1 MSAYDEILSSSNIVN
16 ILEYY
21 GLKVNRNKCTCPF
34 HNDTHPS
41 MMVNTSKGIA
51 KCFAC
56 GSGGNVVS
64 FIQKYETEINHNAI
78 STVEAMQKAID
89 IQHLNIVL
97 SQNNNIPLTEEQKKQ
112 KTLSNILKDAIIIC
126 ENNLKTQNIDGE
138 KILDYLKSRNLS
150 EQIINNF
157 HIGFNPTYNNI
168 TNNLLSKYNMKD
180 LIEVGITKES
190 KNDYIDI
197 FSHRIMIP
205 IFDQYGN
212 PVGFGARVLGDAKP
226 KYINT
231 MATPLFNKSELLF
244 NYHKAKSFAR
254 DYEMIVVEGYM
265 DVISSNAMGFA
276 NTVGIMGTALTK
288 EQIELLKKLKCEIT
302 LSLDNDDA
310 GKNAMI
316 RVIPE
321 LLNEGLEVN
330 VLDISKLEGK
340 YKDFG
345 DLQVANI
352 KKEDV
357 YKTKI
362 SAFIFLLENQ
372 YLQNK
377 ELNVDNIYTIY
388 KKMQR
393 DGLIKNTKDILRFK
407 EYVTNKTNFKLKEVE
422 DIIMPKEVKQESRVE
437 RYKGLF
443 FYYYIMDHL
452 KKYAINH
459 QDRILQKYLEANSIS
474 QEVIEETLNNENYLT
489 HPLAS
494 ISKSKIHSKIL
505 IIIGNNTITNM
516 IIICILFLNLS
527 FKNDK
532 IFILENLL
540 NNVKSFDQEG
550 KVVNIKLSVEQK
562 DIVLK
567 QYAESFE
574 TSIKEY
580 IENNPDEFEDLF
592 IANNT
597 SQFEKLFP
605 KTYVETLKEQAV
617 SRFKNE
623 NVMEAVRYG
632 LAYPDNMKS
641 AMTRQFVNNDKY
653 KTLLVFNNNKNIL
666 GLTPENI
673 IKETKEEL
681 ERKPEKV
688 QDDIQKT
695 EVETAKNN
703 KDMSIFIKL
712 SGKEKESYKGIYLPI
727 DSGTQ
732 VFIPKQLYRIDD
744 GRLQILNSQSKSAN
758 MSEYAVDENTRTKKF
773 MNRLTL
779 DNFYHKYFNL
789 YEISMEKEVIP
800 SASY

>member
-1 MSAYDEILSSSNIVN
+1 MSAYDEILSSSNIIN

-21 GLKVNRNKCTCPF
+21 GLKVAKNKCICPF
-34 HNDTHPS
+34 HSDTHPS

-78 STVEAMQKAID
+78 STVEAMQKAKD

-97 SQNNNIPLTEEQKKQ
+97 SQNNKMPLTEEQKKQ
-112 KTLSNILKDAIIIC
+112 KTLSNILKDAITIC
-126 ENNLKTQNIDGE
+126 ENNLKTKNIDGE
-138 KILDYLKSRNLS
+138 RTLDYLKSRNLS

-157 HIGFNPTYNNI
+157 HIGFNPTYDNI

-254 DYEMIVVEGYM
+254 NYEMIVVEGYM
-265 DVISSNAMGFA
+265 DVISANAMGFA

-345 DLQVANI
+345 DLQIANV

-377 ELNVDNIYTIY
+377 ELNVDNIYNTY

-393 DGLIKNTKDILRFK
+393 DGLIKDTKDILRFK
-407 EYVTNKTNFKLKEVE
+407 EYVTNKTNFRVEEVE

-452 KKYAINH
+452 KKYATNH
-459 QDRILQKYLEANSIS
+459 QDRILQKYLETNAIT
-474 QEVIEETLNNENYLT
+474 QELIEETLNNENYL
-489 HPLAS
+489 
-494 ISKSKIHSKIL
+494 KD
-505 IIIGNNTITNM
+505 GENTIDISRYVNEYIYTSDDY
-516 IIICILFLNLS
+516 IK

-550 KVVNIKLSVEQK
+550 NVVNIKLSVEQK

-574 TSIKEY
+574 TNIKDY

-605 KTYVETLKEQAV
+605 KTYVESLKEQAV

-673 IKETKEEL
+673 MKETKEEL
-681 ERKPEKV
+681 EKKPEKTKQKE

-695 EVETAKNN
+695 EVETVKNN
-703 KDMSIFIKL
+703 NDMSVFIKL
-712 SGKEKESYKGIYLPI
+712 SGKEKESFKGIYLPI

-744 GRLQILNSQSKSAN
+744 GKLQILNSQSK
-758 MSEYAVDENTRTKKF
+758 
-773 MNRLTL
+773 
-779 DNFYHKYFNL
+779 
-789 YEISMEKEVIP
+789 
-800 SASY
+800 

>member
-1 MSAYDEILSSSNIVN
+1 MSAYDEILSSSNIIN

-21 GLKVNRNKCTCPF
+21 GLKVVKNKCICPF
-34 HNDTHPS
+34 HSDTHPS

-97 SQNNNIPLTEEQKKQ
+97 SQNNKMPLTEEQKKQ
-112 KTLSNILKDAIIIC
+112 KTLSNILKDAITIC
-126 ENNLKTQNIDGE
+126 ENNLKTKNIDGE
-138 KILDYLKSRNLS
+138 RTLDYLKSRNLS

-157 HIGFNPTYNNI
+157 HIGFNPTYDNI

-254 DYEMIVVEGYM
+254 NYEMIVVEGYM
-265 DVISSNAMGFA
+265 DVISANAMGFA

-345 DLQVANI
+345 DLQIANV

-377 ELNVDNIYTIY
+377 ELNVDNIYNTY

-393 DGLIKNTKDILRFK
+393 DGLIKDTKDILRFK
-407 EYVTNKTNFKLKEVE
+407 EYVTNKTNFRVEEVE

-452 KKYAINH
+452 KKYATNH
-459 QDRILQKYLEANSIS
+459 QDRILQKYLETNAIT
-474 QEVIEETLNNENYLT
+474 QELIEETLNNENYL
-489 HPLAS
+489 
-494 ISKSKIHSKIL
+494 KD
-505 IIIGNNTITNM
+505 GENTIDISRYVNEYIYTSDDY
-516 IIICILFLNLS
+516 IK

-550 KVVNIKLSVEQK
+550 NVVNIKLSVEQK

-574 TSIKEY
+574 TNIKDY

-605 KTYVETLKEQAV
+605 KTYVESLKEQAV

-673 IKETKEEL
+673 MKETKEEL
-681 ERKPEKV
+681 EKKPEKTKQKE

-695 EVETAKNN
+695 EVETVKNN
-703 KDMSIFIKL
+703 NDMSVFIKL
-712 SGKEKESYKGIYLPI
+712 SGKEKESFKGIYLPI

-744 GRLQILNSQSKSAN
+744 GKLQILNSQSKSAN
-758 MSEYAVDENTRTKKF
+758 MSEYAVDENTKTKKF

>member
-1 MSAYDEILSSSNIVN
+1 MSAYDEILSSSNIIN

-21 GLKVNRNKCTCPF
+21 GLKVAKNKCICPF
-34 HNDTHPS
+34 HSDTHPS

-97 SQNNNIPLTEEQKKQ
+97 SQNNKMPLTEEQKKQ
-112 KTLSNILKDAIIIC
+112 KTLSNILKDAITIC
-126 ENNLKTQNIDGE
+126 ENNLKTKNIDGE
-138 KILDYLKSRNLS
+138 RTLDYLKSRNLS

-157 HIGFNPTYNNI
+157 HIGFNPTYDNI

-254 DYEMIVVEGYM
+254 NYEMIVVEGYM
-265 DVISSNAMGFA
+265 DVISANAMGFA

-345 DLQVANI
+345 DLQIANV

-377 ELNVDNIYTIY
+377 ELNVDNIYNTY

-393 DGLIKNTKDILRFK
+393 DGLIKDTKDILRFK
-407 EYVTNKTNFKLKEVE
+407 EYVTNKTNFRVEEVE

-452 KKYAINH
+452 KKYATNH
-459 QDRILQKYLEANSIS
+459 QDRILQKYLETNAIT
-474 QEVIEETLNNENYLT
+474 QELIEETLNNENYL
-489 HPLAS
+489 
-494 ISKSKIHSKIL
+494 KD
-505 IIIGNNTITNM
+505 GENTIDISRYINEYIYTSDDY
-516 IIICILFLNLS
+516 IK

-550 KVVNIKLSVEQK
+550 NVVNIKLSVEQK

-574 TSIKEY
+574 TNIKDY

-605 KTYVETLKEQAV
+605 KTYVESLKEQAV

-673 IKETKEEL
+673 MKETKEEL
-681 ERKPEKV
+681 EKKPEKTKQKE

-695 EVETAKNN
+695 EVETVKNN
-703 KDMSIFIKL
+703 NDMSVFIKL
-712 SGKEKESYKGIYLPI
+712 SGKEKESFKGIYLPI

-744 GRLQILNSQSKSAN
+744 GKLQILNSQSKSAN

>member
-1 MSAYDEILSSSNIVN
+1 MSAYDEVLSSSNIIN

-21 GLKVNRNKCTCPF
+21 GLKVAKNKCICPF
-34 HNDTHPS
+34 HSDTHPS

-97 SQNNNIPLTEEQKKQ
+97 SQNNKMPLTEEQKKQ
-112 KTLSNILKDAIIIC
+112 KTLSNILKDAITIC
-126 ENNLKTQNIDGE
+126 ENNLKTKNIDGE
-138 KILDYLKSRNLS
+138 RTLDYLKSRNLS

-157 HIGFNPTYNNI
+157 HIGFNPTYDNI

-254 DYEMIVVEGYM
+254 NYEMIVVEGYM
-265 DVISSNAMGFA
+265 DVISANAMGFA

-345 DLQVANI
+345 DLQIANV

-377 ELNVDNIYTIY
+377 ELNVDNIYNTY

-393 DGLIKNTKDILRFK
+393 DGLIKDTKDILRFK
-407 EYVTNKTNFKLKEVE
+407 EYVTNKTNFRVEEVE

-452 KKYAINH
+452 KKYATNH
-459 QDRILQKYLEANSIS
+459 QDRILQKYLETNAIT
-474 QEVIEETLNNENYLT
+474 QELIEETLNNENYL
-489 HPLAS
+489 
-494 ISKSKIHSKIL
+494 KD
-505 IIIGNNTITNM
+505 GENTIDISRYVNEYIYTSDDY
-516 IIICILFLNLS
+516 IK

-550 KVVNIKLSVEQK
+550 NVVNIKLSVEQK

-574 TSIKEY
+574 TNIKDY

-605 KTYVETLKEQAV
+605 KTYVESLKEQAV

-673 IKETKEEL
+673 MKETKEEL
-681 ERKPEKV
+681 EKKPEKTKQKE

-695 EVETAKNN
+695 EVETVKNN
-703 KDMSIFIKL
+703 NDMSVFIKL
-712 SGKEKESYKGIYLPI
+712 SGKEKESFKGIYLPI

-744 GRLQILNSQSKSAN
+744 GKLQILNSQSKSAN

>member
-1 MSAYDEILSSSNIVN
+1 MSAYDEILSSSNIIN

-21 GLKVNRNKCTCPF
+21 GLKVAKNKCICPF
-34 HNDTHPS
+34 HSDTHPS

-97 SQNNNIPLTEEQKKQ
+97 SQNNKMPLTEEQKKQ
-112 KTLSNILKDAIIIC
+112 KTLSNILKDAITIC
-126 ENNLKTQNIDGE
+126 ENNLKTKNIDGE
-138 KILDYLKSRNLS
+138 RTLDYLKSRNLS

-157 HIGFNPTYNNI
+157 HIGFNPTYDNI

-254 DYEMIVVEGYM
+254 NYEMIVVEGYM
-265 DVISSNAMGFA
+265 DVISANAMGFA

-345 DLQVANI
+345 DLQIANV

-377 ELNVDNIYTIY
+377 ELNVDNIYNTY

-393 DGLIKNTKDILRFK
+393 NGLIKDTKDILRFK
-407 EYVTNKTNFKLKEVE
+407 EYVTNKTNFRVEEVE

-452 KKYAINH
+452 KKYATNH
-459 QDRILQKYLEANSIS
+459 QDRILQKYLETNAIT
-474 QEVIEETLNNENYLT
+474 QELIEETLNNENYL
-489 HPLAS
+489 
-494 ISKSKIHSKIL
+494 KD
-505 IIIGNNTITNM
+505 GENTIDISRYVNEYIYTSDDY
-516 IIICILFLNLS
+516 IK

-550 KVVNIKLSVEQK
+550 NVVNIKLSVEQK

-574 TSIKEY
+574 TNIKDY

-605 KTYVETLKEQAV
+605 KTYVESLKEQAV

-673 IKETKEEL
+673 MKETKEEL
-681 ERKPEKV
+681 EKKPEKTKQKE

-695 EVETAKNN
+695 EVETVKNN
-703 KDMSIFIKL
+703 NDMSVFIKL
-712 SGKEKESYKGIYLPI
+712 SGKEKESFKGIYLPI

-744 GRLQILNSQSKSAN
+744 GKLQILNSQSKSAN

>member
-1 MSAYDEILSSSNIVN
+1 MSAYDEILSSSNIIN

-21 GLKVNRNKCTCPF
+21 GLKVAKNKCICPF
-34 HNDTHPS
+34 HSDTHPS

-78 STVEAMQKAID
+78 STVETMQKAID

-97 SQNNNIPLTEEQKKQ
+97 SQNNKMPLTEEQKKQ
-112 KTLSNILKDAIIIC
+112 KTLSNILKDAITIC
-126 ENNLKTQNIDGE
+126 ENNLKTKNIDGE
-138 KILDYLKSRNLS
+138 RTLDYLKSRNLS

-157 HIGFNPTYNNI
+157 HIGFNPTYDNI

-254 DYEMIVVEGYM
+254 NYEMIVVEGYM
-265 DVISSNAMGFA
+265 DVISANAMGFA

-345 DLQVANI
+345 DLQIANV

-377 ELNVDNIYTIY
+377 ELNVDNIYNTY

-393 DGLIKNTKDILRFK
+393 DGLIKDTKDILRFK
-407 EYVTNKTNFKLKEVE
+407 EYVTNKTNFRVEEVE

-452 KKYAINH
+452 KKYATNH
-459 QDRILQKYLEANSIS
+459 QDRILQKYLETNAIT
-474 QEVIEETLNNENYLT
+474 QELIEETLNNENYL
-489 HPLAS
+489 
-494 ISKSKIHSKIL
+494 KD
-505 IIIGNNTITNM
+505 GENTIDISRYVNEYIYTSDDY
-516 IIICILFLNLS
+516 IK

-550 KVVNIKLSVEQK
+550 NVVNIKLSVEQK

-574 TSIKEY
+574 TNIKDY

-605 KTYVETLKEQAV
+605 KTYVESLKEQAV

-673 IKETKEEL
+673 MKETKEEL
-681 ERKPEKV
+681 EKKPEKTKQKE

-695 EVETAKNN
+695 EVETVKNN
-703 KDMSIFIKL
+703 NDMSVFIKL
-712 SGKEKESYKGIYLPI
+712 SGKEKESFKGIYLPI

-744 GRLQILNSQSKSAN
+744 GKLQILNSQSKSAN

>member
-1 MSAYDEILSSSNIVN
+1 MSAYDEILSSSNIIN

-21 GLKVNRNKCTCPF
+21 GLKVVKNKCICPF
-34 HNDTHPS
+34 HSDTHPS

-97 SQNNNIPLTEEQKKQ
+97 SQNNKMPLTEEQKKQ
-112 KTLSNILKDAIIIC
+112 KTLSNILKDAITIC
-126 ENNLKTQNIDGE
+126 ENNLKTKNIDGE
-138 KILDYLKSRNLS
+138 RTLDYLKSRNLS

-157 HIGFNPTYNNI
+157 HIGFNPTYDNI

-254 DYEMIVVEGYM
+254 NYEMIVVEGYM
-265 DVISSNAMGFA
+265 DVISANAMGFA

-345 DLQVANI
+345 DLQIANV

-377 ELNVDNIYTIY
+377 ELNVDNIYNTY

-393 DGLIKNTKDILRFK
+393 DGLIKDTKDILRFK
-407 EYVTNKTNFKLKEVE
+407 EYVTNKTNFRVEEVE

-459 QDRILQKYLEANSIS
+459 QDRILQKYLETNAIT
-474 QEVIEETLNNENYLT
+474 QELIEETLNNENYL
-489 HPLAS
+489 
-494 ISKSKIHSKIL
+494 KD
-505 IIIGNNTITNM
+505 GENTIDISRYVNEYIYTSDDY
-516 IIICILFLNLS
+516 IK

-550 KVVNIKLSVEQK
+550 NVVNIKLSVEQK

-574 TSIKEY
+574 TNIKDY

-605 KTYVETLKEQAV
+605 KTYVESLKEQAV

-673 IKETKEEL
+673 MKETKEEL
-681 ERKPEKV
+681 EKKPEKTKQKE

-695 EVETAKNN
+695 EVETVKNN
-703 KDMSIFIKL
+703 NDMSVFIKL
-712 SGKEKESYKGIYLPI
+712 SGKEKKSFKGIYLPI

-744 GRLQILNSQSKSAN
+744 GKLQILNSQSKSAN

>member
-1 MSAYDEILSSSNIVN
+1 MSAYDEILSSSNIIN

-21 GLKVNRNKCTCPF
+21 GLKVVKNKCICPF
-34 HNDTHPS
+34 HSDTHPS

-97 SQNNNIPLTEEQKKQ
+97 SQNNKMPLTEEQKKQ
-112 KTLSNILKDAIIIC
+112 KTLSNILKDAITIC
-126 ENNLKTQNIDGE
+126 ENNLKTKNIDGE
-138 KILDYLKSRNLS
+138 RTLDYLKSRNLS

-157 HIGFNPTYNNI
+157 HIGFNPTYDNI

-254 DYEMIVVEGYM
+254 NYEMIVVEGYM
-265 DVISSNAMGFA
+265 DVISANAMGFA

-345 DLQVANI
+345 DLQIANV

-377 ELNVDNIYTIY
+377 ELNVDNIYNTY

-393 DGLIKNTKDILRFK
+393 DGLIKDTKDILRFK
-407 EYVTNKTNFKLKEVE
+407 EYVTNKTNFRVEEVE

-452 KKYAINH
+452 KKYATNH
-459 QDRILQKYLEANSIS
+459 QDRILQKYLETNAIT
-474 QEVIEETLNNENYLT
+474 QELIEETLNNENYL
-489 HPLAS
+489 
-494 ISKSKIHSKIL
+494 KD
-505 IIIGNNTITNM
+505 GENTIDISRYVNEYIYTSDDY
-516 IIICILFLNLS
+516 IK

-550 KVVNIKLSVEQK
+550 NVVNIKLSVEQK

-574 TSIKEY
+574 TNIKDY

-605 KTYVETLKEQAV
+605 KTYVESLKEQAV

-673 IKETKEEL
+673 MKETKEEL
-681 ERKPEKV
+681 EKKPEKTKQKE

-695 EVETAKNN
+695 EVETVKNN
-703 KDMSIFIKL
+703 NDMSVFIKL
-712 SGKEKESYKGIYLPI
+712 SGKEKESFKGIYLPI

-744 GRLQILNSQSKSAN
+744 GKLQILNSQSKSAN

>member
-1 MSAYDEILSSSNIVN
+1 MSAYDEILSSSNIIN

-21 GLKVNRNKCTCPF
+21 GLKVAKNKCICPF
-34 HNDTHPS
+34 HSDTHPS

-97 SQNNNIPLTEEQKKQ
+97 SQNNKMPLTEEQKKQ
-112 KTLSNILKDAIIIC
+112 KTLSNILKDAITIC
-126 ENNLKTQNIDGE
+126 ENNLKTKNIDGE
-138 KILDYLKSRNLS
+138 RTLDYLKSRNLS

-157 HIGFNPTYNNI
+157 HIGFNPTYDNI

-254 DYEMIVVEGYM
+254 NYEMIVVEGYM
-265 DVISSNAMGFA
+265 DVISANAMGFA

-345 DLQVANI
+345 DLQIANV

-377 ELNVDNIYTIY
+377 ELNVDNIYNTY

-393 DGLIKNTKDILRFK
+393 DGLIKDTKDILRFK
-407 EYVTNKTNFKLKEVE
+407 EYVTNKTNFRVEEVE

-452 KKYAINH
+452 KKYATNH
-459 QDRILQKYLEANSIS
+459 QDRILQKYLETNAIT
-474 QEVIEETLNNENYLT
+474 QELIEETLNNENYL
-489 HPLAS
+489 
-494 ISKSKIHSKIL
+494 KD
-505 IIIGNNTITNM
+505 GENTIDISRYVNEYIYTSDDY
-516 IIICILFLNLS
+516 IK

-550 KVVNIKLSVEQK
+550 NVVNIKLSVEQK

-574 TSIKEY
+574 TNIKDY

-605 KTYVETLKEQAV
+605 KTYVESLKEQAV

-681 ERKPEKV
+681 EKTQEKV
-688 QDDIQKT
+688 QEEIQKT
-695 EVETAKNN
+695 EVESGKNIN
-703 KDMSIFIKL
+703 NMSVFIKL
-712 SGKEKESYKGIYLPI
+712 SGKEKESFKGIYLPI
-727 DSGTQ
+727 NSGIQ
-732 VFIPKQLYRIDD
+732 VFIPKQLYKIDD
-744 GRLQILNSQSKSAN
+744 GKLQILNSQSKSAN

>member
-126 ENNLKTQNIDGE
+126 ENNLKTPNIDGE

-180 LIEVGITKES
+180 LIGVGITKES

-474 QEVIEETLNNENYLT
+474 QEVIEETLNNENYL
-489 HPLAS
+489 
-494 ISKSKIHSKIL
+494 KD
-505 IIIGNNTITNM
+505 GENTIDISRYVNEYIYTSDDY
-516 IIICILFLNLS
+516 IK

-695 EVETAKNN
+695 EVETEKNN

>member
-1 MSAYDEILSSSNIVN
+1 MSIYDEILSSSNITN
-16 ILEYY
+16 ILQYY
-21 GLKVNRNKCTCPF
+21 GLKVTRNKCTCPF

-56 GSGGNVVS
+56 GSGGNAIS
-64 FIQKYETEINHNAI
+64 FIKKYETEINHNAI

-89 IQHLNIVL
+89 IQHLNIVIP
-97 SQNNNIPLTEEQKKQ
+97 QNNSLPLTEEQKKLN
-112 KTLSNILKDAIIIC
+112 TLSNILKDAITVC
-126 ENNLKTQNIDGE
+126 ENNLKTKNIDCE
-138 KILDYLKSRNLS
+138 KIIDYLKGRNLS
-150 EQIINNF
+150 SQIINNF
-157 HIGFNPTYNNI
+157 HIGFNPTYDNI
-168 TNNLLSKYNMKD
+168 TNNLLAKYNLKD

-190 KNDYIDI
+190 NNDYIDI
-197 FSHRIMIP
+197 FSNRIMIP

-231 MATPLFNKSELLF
+231 MATTIFNKSELLF

-254 DYEMIVVEGYM
+254 DHEMIVVEGYM
-265 DVISSNAMGFA
+265 DVISANAMGFA

-302 LSLDNDDA
+302 LSLDNDEA

-330 VLDISKLEGK
+330 VLDISKLNSK

-357 YKTKI
+357 YKTKT

-372 YLQNK
+372 YLQDK
-377 ELNVDNIYTIY
+377 KLNVDNIYNIY

-393 DGLIKNTKDILRFK
+393 DGLIKDTKDILRFK
-407 EYVTNKTNFKLKEVE
+407 EYVLNKTNFKLKEVE
-422 DIIMPKEVKQESRVE
+422 DIIMPKKVEQESRIE

-459 QDRILQKYLEANSIS
+459 QDRILQKYLDTGIIS
-474 QEVIEETLNNENYLT
+474 QELIEDTLNNEKYL
-489 HPLAS
+489 
-494 ISKSKIHSKIL
+494 KD
-505 IIIGNNTITNM
+505 GENTID
-516 IIICILFLNLS
+516 ISRYVRDYIYASDEYIK

-567 QYAESFE
+567 QYADSFE

-605 KTYVETLKEQAV
+605 KTYIESLKEQAV

-681 ERKPEKV
+681 EKTQEKV
-688 QDDIQKT
+688 QEEIQKT
-695 EVETAKNN
+695 EVESEKNIN
-703 KDMSIFIKL
+703 NMSVFIKL
-712 SGKEKESYKGIYLPI
+712 SGKEKESFKGIYLPI
-727 DSGTQ
+727 NSGIQ
-732 VFIPKQLYRIDD
+732 VFIPKQLYKIDD
-744 GRLQILNSQSKSAN
+744 GKLQILNSQSKLAN
-758 MSEYAVDENTRTKKF
+758 MSEYAIDESTMTKKF
-773 MNRLTL
+773 MNKLTL

>member
-21 GLKVNRNKCTCPF
+21 GLKVTRNKCTCPF

-97 SQNNNIPLTEEQKKQ
+97 SQNNKMPLTEEQKKQ
-112 KTLSNILKDAIIIC
+112 KTLSNILKDAITIC
-126 ENNLKTQNIDGE
+126 ENNLKTKNIDGE
-138 KILDYLKSRNLS
+138 RTLDYLKSRNLS

-157 HIGFNPTYNNI
+157 HIGFNPTYDNI

-180 LIEVGITKES
+180 LIEVGITKQS

-254 DYEMIVVEGYM
+254 NYEMIVVEGYM
-265 DVISSNAMGFA
+265 DVISANAMGFA

-330 VLDISKLEGK
+330 VLDISKLEDK

-345 DLQVANI
+345 DLQIANV

-372 YLQNK
+372 YLQDK
-377 ELNVDNIYTIY
+377 ELNVDNIYNTY

-393 DGLIKNTKDILRFK
+393 DGLIKDTKDILRFK
-407 EYVTNKTNFKLKEVE
+407 EYVTNKTNFRVEEVE

-452 KKYAINH
+452 KKYATNH
-459 QDRILQKYLEANSIS
+459 QDRILQKYLETNAIT
-474 QEVIEETLNNENYLT
+474 QELIEETLNNENYL
-489 HPLAS
+489 
-494 ISKSKIHSKIL
+494 KD
-505 IIIGNNTITNM
+505 GENTIDISRYVNEYIYTSDDY
-516 IIICILFLNLS
+516 IK

-605 KTYVETLKEQAV
+605 KTYVESLKEQAV

-673 IKETKEEL
+673 MKETKEEL
-681 ERKPEKV
+681 EKKPEKTKQKE

-695 EVETAKNN
+695 EVETVKNN
-703 KDMSIFIKL
+703 NDMSVFIKL
-712 SGKEKESYKGIYLPI
+712 SGKEKESFKGIYLPI

-744 GRLQILNSQSKSAN
+744 GKLQILNSQSKSAN

>member
-126 ENNLKTQNIDGE
+126 ENNLKNQNIDGE

-474 QEVIEETLNNENYLT
+474 QEVIEETLNNENYL
-489 HPLAS
+489 
-494 ISKSKIHSKIL
+494 KD
-505 IIIGNNTITNM
+505 GENTIDISRYVNEYIYTSDDY
-516 IIICILFLNLS
+516 IK

>member
-1 MSAYDEILSSSNIVN
+1 MSAYDEILSSSNIIN

-21 GLKVNRNKCTCPF
+21 GLKVVKNKCICPF
-34 HNDTHPS
+34 HSDTHPS

-97 SQNNNIPLTEEQKKQ
+97 SQNNKMPLTEEKKKQ
-112 KTLSNILKDAIIIC
+112 KTLSNILKDAITIC
-126 ENNLKTQNIDGE
+126 ENNLKTKNIDGE
-138 KILDYLKSRNLS
+138 RTLDYLKSRNLS

-157 HIGFNPTYNNI
+157 HIGFNPTYDNI

-254 DYEMIVVEGYM
+254 NYEMIVVEGYM
-265 DVISSNAMGFA
+265 DVISANAMGFA

-345 DLQVANI
+345 DLQIANV

-377 ELNVDNIYTIY
+377 ELNVDNIYNTY

-393 DGLIKNTKDILRFK
+393 DGLIKDTKDILRFK
-407 EYVTNKTNFKLKEVE
+407 EYVTNKTNFRVEEVE

-459 QDRILQKYLEANSIS
+459 QDRILQKYLETNAIT
-474 QEVIEETLNNENYLT
+474 QELIEETLNNENYL
-489 HPLAS
+489 
-494 ISKSKIHSKIL
+494 KD
-505 IIIGNNTITNM
+505 GENTIDISRYVNEYIYTSDDY
-516 IIICILFLNLS
+516 IK

-550 KVVNIKLSVEQK
+550 NVVNIKLSVEQK

-574 TSIKEY
+574 TNIKDY

-605 KTYVETLKEQAV
+605 KTYVESLKEQAV

-673 IKETKEEL
+673 MKETKEEL
-681 ERKPEKV
+681 EKKPEKTKQKE

-695 EVETAKNN
+695 EVETVKNN
-703 KDMSIFIKL
+703 NDMSVFIKL
-712 SGKEKESYKGIYLPI
+712 SGKEKESFKGIYLPI

-744 GRLQILNSQSKSAN
+744 GKLQILNSQSKSAN

>member
-21 GLKVNRNKCTCPF
+21 GLKANRNKCTCPF

-64 FIQKYETEINHNAI
+64 FIQKYETEINHNEI

-157 HIGFNPTYNNI
+157 HIGFNPTYNNV

-254 DYEMIVVEGYM
+254 NYEMIVVEGYM
-265 DVISSNAMGFA
+265 DVISANAMGFA

-330 VLDISKLEGK
+330 VLDISKLEDK

-345 DLQVANI
+345 DLQIANV

-372 YLQNK
+372 YLKNK
-377 ELNVDNIYTIY
+377 ELNVDNIYNTY

-393 DGLIKNTKDILRFK
+393 DGLIKDTKDILRFK
-407 EYVTNKTNFKLKEVE
+407 EYVTNKTNFRVEEVE

-452 KKYAINH
+452 KKYATNH
-459 QDRILQKYLEANSIS
+459 QDRILQKYLETNAIT
-474 QEVIEETLNNENYLT
+474 QELIEETLNNENYL
-489 HPLAS
+489 
-494 ISKSKIHSKIL
+494 KD
-505 IIIGNNTITNM
+505 GENTIDISRYVNEYIYTSDDY
-516 IIICILFLNLS
+516 IK

-550 KVVNIKLSVEQK
+550 NVVNIKLSVEQK

-574 TSIKEY
+574 TNIKDY

-605 KTYVETLKEQAV
+605 KTYVESLKEQAV

-673 IKETKEEL
+673 MKETKEKL
-681 ERKPEKV
+681 EKKPEKIQEKA

-695 EVETAKNN
+695 EVETVKNN
-703 KDMSIFIKL
+703 NDMSVFIKL
-712 SGKEKESYKGIYLPI
+712 SGKEKESFKGIYLPI
-727 DSGTQ
+727 DSGIQ

-744 GRLQILNSQSKSAN
+744 GKLQILNSQSKSAN

>member
-21 GLKVNRNKCTCPF
+21 GLKVTRNKCTCPF

-41 MMVNTSKGIA
+41 MMINTSKGIA

-56 GSGGNVVS
+56 GSGGNAVS
-64 FIQKYETEINHNAI
+64 FIQKYETEVNHNAI

-97 SQNNNIPLTEEQKKQ
+97 SQNNNMPLTEEQKKQ
-112 KTLSNILKDAIIIC
+112 KTLSNILKDAITIC
-126 ENNLKTQNIDGE
+126 ENNLKTKNIDGE
-138 KILDYLKSRNLS
+138 RNLDYLKSRNLS

-157 HIGFNPTYNNI
+157 HIGFNPTYDNI

-180 LIEVGITKES
+180 LIEVGITKKS

-231 MATPLFNKSELLF
+231 MATTLFNKSELLF

-345 DLQVANI
+345 DLQIANV

-372 YLQNK
+372 YLQDK
-377 ELNVDNIYTIY
+377 ELNVDNIYNTY

-393 DGLIKNTKDILRFK
+393 DGLIKDTKDILRFK
-407 EYVTNKTNFKLKEVE
+407 EYVTNNTNFKGEEVE

-459 QDRILQKYLEANSIS
+459 QDRILQKYLETNVIS
-474 QEVIEETLNNENYLT
+474 QEVIEETLNSENYL
-489 HPLAS
+489 
-494 ISKSKIHSKIL
+494 KD
-505 IIIGNNTITNM
+505 GENTIDISRYVNEYIYTSDDY
-516 IIICILFLNLS
+516 IK

-605 KTYVETLKEQAV
+605 KTYVESLKEQAV

-673 IKETKEEL
+673 MKETKEEL
-681 ERKPEKV
+681 EKKPEKTKQKE

-695 EVETAKNN
+695 EVETVKNN
-703 KDMSIFIKL
+703 NDMSVFIKL
-712 SGKEKESYKGIYLPI
+712 SGKEKESFKGIYLPI

-744 GRLQILNSQSKSAN
+744 GKLQILNSQSISAN

>member
-1 MSAYDEILSSSNIVN
+1 MSAYDEILSSSNIIN

-21 GLKVNRNKCTCPF
+21 GLKVAKNKCICPF
-34 HNDTHPS
+34 HSDTHPS

-97 SQNNNIPLTEEQKKQ
+97 SQNNKMPLTEEQKKQ
-112 KTLSNILKDAIIIC
+112 KTLSNILKDAITIC
-126 ENNLKTQNIDGE
+126 ENNLKTKNIDGE
-138 KILDYLKSRNLS
+138 RTLDYLKSRNLS

-157 HIGFNPTYNNI
+157 HIGFNPTYDNI

-254 DYEMIVVEGYM
+254 NYEMIVVEGYM
-265 DVISSNAMGFA
+265 DVISANAMGFA

-345 DLQVANI
+345 DLQIANV

-377 ELNVDNIYTIY
+377 ELNVDNIYNTY

-393 DGLIKNTKDILRFK
+393 DGLIKDTKDILRFK
-407 EYVTNKTNFKLKEVE
+407 EYVTNKTNFRVEEVE

-452 KKYAINH
+452 KKYATNH
-459 QDRILQKYLEANSIS
+459 QDRILQKYLETNAIA
-474 QEVIEETLNNENYLT
+474 QELIEETLNNENYL
-489 HPLAS
+489 
-494 ISKSKIHSKIL
+494 KD
-505 IIIGNNTITNM
+505 GENTIDISRYVNEYIYTSDDY
-516 IIICILFLNLS
+516 IK

-550 KVVNIKLSVEQK
+550 NVVNIKLSVEQK

-574 TSIKEY
+574 TNIKDY

-605 KTYVETLKEQAV
+605 KTYVESLKEQAV

-673 IKETKEEL
+673 MKETKEEL
-681 ERKPEKV
+681 EKKPEKTKQKE

-695 EVETAKNN
+695 EVETVKNN
-703 KDMSIFIKL
+703 NDMSVFIKL
-712 SGKEKESYKGIYLPI
+712 SGKEKESFKGIYLPI

-744 GRLQILNSQSKSAN
+744 GKLQILNSQSKSAN

>member
-21 GLKVNRNKCTCPF
+21 GLKVTRNKCTCPF

-64 FIQKYETEINHNAI
+64 LIQKYETEINHNAI

-97 SQNNNIPLTEEQKKQ
+97 SQNNKMPLTEEQKKQ
-112 KTLSNILKDAIIIC
+112 KTLSNILKDAITIC
-126 ENNLKTQNIDGE
+126 ENNLKTKNIDGE
-138 KILDYLKSRNLS
+138 RTLDYLKSRNLS

-157 HIGFNPTYNNI
+157 HIGFNPTYDNI

-254 DYEMIVVEGYM
+254 NYEMIVVEGYM
-265 DVISSNAMGFA
+265 DVISANAMGFA

-345 DLQVANI
+345 DLQIANV

-377 ELNVDNIYTIY
+377 ELNVDNIYNTY

-393 DGLIKNTKDILRFK
+393 DGLIKDTKDILRFK
-407 EYVTNKTNFKLKEVE
+407 EYVTNKTNFRVEEVE

-452 KKYAINH
+452 KKYATNH
-459 QDRILQKYLEANSIS
+459 QDRILQKYLETNAIT
-474 QEVIEETLNNENYLT
+474 QELIEETLNNENYL
-489 HPLAS
+489 
-494 ISKSKIHSKIL
+494 KD
-505 IIIGNNTITNM
+505 GENTIDISRYVNEYIYTSDDY
-516 IIICILFLNLS
+516 IK

-550 KVVNIKLSVEQK
+550 NVVNIKLSVEQK

-574 TSIKEY
+574 TNIKDY

-605 KTYVETLKEQAV
+605 KTYVESLKEQAV

-673 IKETKEEL
+673 MKETKEEL
-681 ERKPEKV
+681 EKKPEKTKQKE

-695 EVETAKNN
+695 EVETVKNN
-703 KDMSIFIKL
+703 NDMSVFIKL
-712 SGKEKESYKGIYLPI
+712 SGKEKESFKGIYLPI

-744 GRLQILNSQSKSAN
+744 GKLQILNSQSKSAN

>member
-1 MSAYDEILSSSNIVN
+1 MSAYDEILSSSNIIN

-21 GLKVNRNKCTCPF
+21 GLKVVKNKCICPF
-34 HNDTHPS
+34 HSDTHPS

-97 SQNNNIPLTEEQKKQ
+97 SQNNKMPLTEEQKKQ
-112 KTLSNILKDAIIIC
+112 KTLSNILKDAITIC
-126 ENNLKTQNIDGE
+126 ENNLKTKNIDGE
-138 KILDYLKSRNLS
+138 RTLDYLKSRNLS

-157 HIGFNPTYNNI
+157 HIGFNPTYDNI

-254 DYEMIVVEGYM
+254 NYEMIVVEGYM
-265 DVISSNAMGFA
+265 DVISANAMGFA

-345 DLQVANI
+345 DLQIANV

-377 ELNVDNIYTIY
+377 ELNVDNIYNTY

-393 DGLIKNTKDILRFK
+393 DGLIKDTKDILRFK
-407 EYVTNKTNFKLKEVE
+407 EYVTNKTNFRVEEVE

-452 KKYAINH
+452 KKYATNH
-459 QDRILQKYLEANSIS
+459 QDRILQKYLETNAIT
-474 QEVIEETLNNENYLT
+474 QELIEETLNNENYL
-489 HPLAS
+489 
-494 ISKSKIHSKIL
+494 KD
-505 IIIGNNTITNM
+505 GENTIDISRYVNEYIYTSDDY
-516 IIICILFLNLS
+516 IK

-550 KVVNIKLSVEQK
+550 NVVNIKLSVEQK

-574 TSIKEY
+574 TNIKDY

-605 KTYVETLKEQAV
+605 KTYVESLKEQAV

-673 IKETKEEL
+673 MKETKEEL
-681 ERKPEKV
+681 EKKPEKTKQKE

-695 EVETAKNN
+695 EVENVKNN
-703 KDMSIFIKL
+703 NDMSVFIKL
-712 SGKEKESYKGIYLPI
+712 SGKEKESFKGIYLPI

-744 GRLQILNSQSKSAN
+744 GKLQILNSQSKSAN

>member
-21 GLKVNRNKCTCPF
+21 GLKVTRNKCTCPF

-41 MMVNTSKGIA
+41 MMINTSKGIA

-56 GSGGNVVS
+56 GSGGNAVS
-64 FIQKYETEINHNAI
+64 FIQKYETEVNHNAI

-112 KTLSNILKDAIIIC
+112 KTLSNILKDAITIC
-126 ENNLKTQNIDGE
+126 ENNLKTKNIDGE
-138 KILDYLKSRNLS
+138 RTLDYLKSRNLS

-157 HIGFNPTYNNI
+157 HIGFNPTYDNI

-254 DYEMIVVEGYM
+254 NYEMIVVEGYM
-265 DVISSNAMGFA
+265 DVISANAMGFA

-330 VLDISKLEGK
+330 VLDISKLEDK

-345 DLQVANI
+345 DLQIANV

-377 ELNVDNIYTIY
+377 ELNVDNIYNTY

-393 DGLIKNTKDILRFK
+393 DGLIKDTKDILRFK
-407 EYVTNKTNFKLKEVE
+407 EYVTNKTNFRVEEVE

-452 KKYAINH
+452 KKYATNH
-459 QDRILQKYLEANSIS
+459 QDRILQKYLETNAIT
-474 QEVIEETLNNENYLT
+474 QELIEETLNNENYL
-489 HPLAS
+489 
-494 ISKSKIHSKIL
+494 KD
-505 IIIGNNTITNM
+505 GENTIDISRYVNEYIYTSDDY
-516 IIICILFLNLS
+516 IK

-550 KVVNIKLSVEQK
+550 NVVNIKLSVEQK

-574 TSIKEY
+574 TNIKDY

-605 KTYVETLKEQAV
+605 KTYVESLKEQAV

-673 IKETKEEL
+673 MKETKEKL
-681 ERKPEKV
+681 EKKPEKIQEKT

-695 EVETAKNN
+695 EVETVKNN
-703 KDMSIFIKL
+703 NDMSVFIKL
-712 SGKEKESYKGIYLPI
+712 SGKEKESFKGIYLPI

-744 GRLQILNSQSKSAN
+744 GKLQILNSQSKSAN

>member
-1 MSAYDEILSSSNIVN
+1 MSAYDEILSSSNIIN

-21 GLKVNRNKCTCPF
+21 GLKVAKNKCICPF
-34 HNDTHPS
+34 HSDTHPS

-97 SQNNNIPLTEEQKKQ
+97 SQNNKMPLTEEQKKQ
-112 KTLSNILKDAIIIC
+112 KTLSNILKDAITIC
-126 ENNLKTQNIDGE
+126 ENNLKTKNIDGE
-138 KILDYLKSRNLS
+138 RTLDYLKSRNLS

-157 HIGFNPTYNNI
+157 HIGFNPTYDNI

-254 DYEMIVVEGYM
+254 NYEMIVVEGYM
-265 DVISSNAMGFA
+265 DVISVNAMGFA

-345 DLQVANI
+345 DLQIANV

-377 ELNVDNIYTIY
+377 ELNVDNIYNTY

-393 DGLIKNTKDILRFK
+393 DGLIKDTKDILRFK
-407 EYVTNKTNFKLKEVE
+407 EYVTNKTNFRVEEVE

-452 KKYAINH
+452 KKYATNH
-459 QDRILQKYLEANSIS
+459 QDRILQKYLETNAIT
-474 QEVIEETLNNENYLT
+474 QELIEETLNNENYL
-489 HPLAS
+489 
-494 ISKSKIHSKIL
+494 KD
-505 IIIGNNTITNM
+505 GENTIDISRYVNEYIYTSDDY
-516 IIICILFLNLS
+516 IK

-550 KVVNIKLSVEQK
+550 NVVNIKLSVEQK

-574 TSIKEY
+574 TNIKDY

-605 KTYVETLKEQAV
+605 KTYVESLKEQAV

-673 IKETKEEL
+673 MKETKEEL
-681 ERKPEKV
+681 EKKPEKTKQKE

-695 EVETAKNN
+695 EVETVKNN
-703 KDMSIFIKL
+703 NDMSVFIKL
-712 SGKEKESYKGIYLPI
+712 SGKEKESFKGIYLPI

-744 GRLQILNSQSKSAN
+744 GKLQILNSQSKSAN

>member
-1 MSAYDEILSSSNIVN
+1 MSAYDEILSSSNIIN

-21 GLKVNRNKCTCPF
+21 GLKVVKNKCICPF
-34 HNDTHPS
+34 HSDTHPS

-97 SQNNNIPLTEEQKKQ
+97 SQNNKMPLTEEQKKQ
-112 KTLSNILKDAIIIC
+112 KTLSNILKDAITIC
-126 ENNLKTQNIDGE
+126 ENNLKTKNIDGE
-138 KILDYLKSRNLS
+138 RTLDYLKSRNLS

-157 HIGFNPTYNNI
+157 HIGFNPTYDNI

-254 DYEMIVVEGYM
+254 NYEMIVVEGYM
-265 DVISSNAMGFA
+265 DVISANAMGFA

-345 DLQVANI
+345 DLQIANV

-377 ELNVDNIYTIY
+377 ELNVDNIYNTY

-393 DGLIKNTKDILRFK
+393 DGLIKDTKDILRFK
-407 EYVTNKTNFKLKEVE
+407 EYVTNKTNFRVEEVE

-452 KKYAINH
+452 KKYATNH
-459 QDRILQKYLEANSIS
+459 QDRILQKYLETNAIT
-474 QEVIEETLNNENYLT
+474 QELIEETLNNENYL
-489 HPLAS
+489 
-494 ISKSKIHSKIL
+494 KD
-505 IIIGNNTITNM
+505 GENTIDISRYVNEYIYTSDDY
-516 IIICILFLNLS
+516 IK

-605 KTYVETLKEQAV
+605 KTYVESLKEQAV

-673 IKETKEEL
+673 MKETKEEL
-681 ERKPEKV
+681 EKKPEKTKQKE

-695 EVETAKNN
+695 EVETVKNN
-703 KDMSIFIKL
+703 NDMSVFIKL
-712 SGKEKESYKGIYLPI
+712 SGKEKESFKGIYLPI

-744 GRLQILNSQSKSAN
+744 GKLQILNSQSKSAN

>member
-1 MSAYDEILSSSNIVN
+1 MSAYDEILSSSNIIN

-21 GLKVNRNKCTCPF
+21 GLKVAKNKCICPF
-34 HNDTHPS
+34 HSDTHPS

-97 SQNNNIPLTEEQKKQ
+97 SQNNKMPLTEEQKKQ
-112 KTLSNILKDAIIIC
+112 KTLSNILKDAITIC
-126 ENNLKTQNIDGE
+126 ENNLKTKNIDGE
-138 KILDYLKSRNLS
+138 RTLDYLKSRNLS

-157 HIGFNPTYNNI
+157 HIGFNPTYDNI

-254 DYEMIVVEGYM
+254 NYEMIVVEGYM
-265 DVISSNAMGFA
+265 DVISANAMGFA

-345 DLQVANI
+345 DLQIANV

-362 SAFIFLLENQ
+362 SAFFFLLENQ

-377 ELNVDNIYTIY
+377 ELNVDNIYNTY

-393 DGLIKNTKDILRFK
+393 DGLIKDTKDILRFK
-407 EYVTNKTNFKLKEVE
+407 EYVTNKTNFRVEEVE

-452 KKYAINH
+452 KKYATNH
-459 QDRILQKYLEANSIS
+459 QDRILQKYLETNAIT
-474 QEVIEETLNNENYLT
+474 QELIEETLNNENYL
-489 HPLAS
+489 
-494 ISKSKIHSKIL
+494 KD
-505 IIIGNNTITNM
+505 GENTIDISRYVNEYIYTSDDY
-516 IIICILFLNLS
+516 IK

-550 KVVNIKLSVEQK
+550 NVVNIKLSVEQK

-574 TSIKEY
+574 TNIKDY

-605 KTYVETLKEQAV
+605 KTYVESLKEQAV

-673 IKETKEEL
+673 MKETKEKL
-681 ERKPEKV
+681 EKKPEKTKQKE

-695 EVETAKNN
+695 EVETVKNN
-703 KDMSIFIKL
+703 NDMSVFIKL
-712 SGKEKESYKGIYLPI
+712 SGKEKESFKGIYLPI
-727 DSGTQ
+727 DSGIQ

-744 GRLQILNSQSKSAN
+744 GKLQILNSQSKSAN

>member
-21 GLKVNRNKCTCPF
+21 GLKVIRNKCTCPF
-34 HNDTHPS
+34 HNYTHPS

-56 GSGGNVVS
+56 GSGGNAVS
-64 FIQKYETEINHNAI
+64 FIKKYETDINHNAI

-97 SQNNNIPLTEEQKKQ
+97 SQNNKMPLTEEQKKQ
-112 KTLSNILKDAIIIC
+112 KTLYNILKDAITIC
-126 ENNLKTQNIDGE
+126 ENNLKTKNIDGE
-138 KILDYLKSRNLS
+138 RTLDYLKSRNLS
-150 EQIINNF
+150 DQIINNF
-157 HIGFNPTYNNI
+157 HIGFNPTYDNI

-244 NYHKAKSFAR
+244 NYHIAKSFAR

-265 DVISSNAMGFA
+265 DVISANAMGFA

-345 DLQVANI
+345 DLQIANV

-372 YLQNK
+372 YLHDK
-377 ELNVDNIYTIY
+377 ELNVDNIYNIY
-388 KKMQR
+388 KKMQK
-393 DGLIKNTKDILRFK
+393 DGLIKDTKDILRFK
-407 EYVTNKTNFKLKEVE
+407 EYVTNKTNFRVEEVE

-459 QDRILQKYLEANSIS
+459 QDRILQKYLETNAIT
-474 QEVIEETLNNENYLT
+474 QELIEETLNNENYL
-489 HPLAS
+489 
-494 ISKSKIHSKIL
+494 KD
-505 IIIGNNTITNM
+505 GENTIDISRYVNEYIYTSDDY
-516 IIICILFLNLS
+516 IK

-550 KVVNIKLSVEQK
+550 NVVNIKLSVEQK

-574 TSIKEY
+574 TNIKEY

-597 SQFEKLFP
+597 LQFEKLFP
-605 KTYVETLKEQAV
+605 KTYVESLKEQAV

-632 LAYPDNMKS
+632 LVYPENVKS

-673 IKETKEEL
+673 MKETKEEL
-681 ERKPEKV
+681 EKKPEKV
-688 QDDIQKT
+688 QEKAQDEIQKP
-695 EVETAKNN
+695 EVETVKNN
-703 KDMSIFIKL
+703 NDMSVFIKL
-712 SGKEKESYKGIYLPI
+712 SGREKESFKGIYLPI

-744 GRLQILNSQSKSAN
+744 GKLQILNSQSKSAN

>member
-64 FIQKYETEINHNAI
+64 FIQKYETEINHNEI

-157 HIGFNPTYNNI
+157 HIGFNPTYNNV

-254 DYEMIVVEGYM
+254 NYEMIVVEGYM
-265 DVISSNAMGFA
+265 DVISANAMGFA

-330 VLDISKLEGK
+330 VLDISKLEDK

-345 DLQVANI
+345 DLQIANV

-372 YLQNK
+372 YLKNK
-377 ELNVDNIYTIY
+377 ELNVDNIYNTY

-393 DGLIKNTKDILRFK
+393 DGLIKDTKDILRFK
-407 EYVTNKTNFKLKEVE
+407 EYVTNKTNFRVEEVE

-452 KKYAINH
+452 KKYATNH
-459 QDRILQKYLEANSIS
+459 QDRILQKYLETNAIT
-474 QEVIEETLNNENYLT
+474 QELIEETLNNENYL
-489 HPLAS
+489 
-494 ISKSKIHSKIL
+494 KD
-505 IIIGNNTITNM
+505 GENTIYISRYVNEYIYTSDDY
-516 IIICILFLNLS
+516 IK

-550 KVVNIKLSVEQK
+550 NVVNIKLSVEQK

-574 TSIKEY
+574 TNIKDY

-605 KTYVETLKEQAV
+605 KTYVESLKEQAV

-673 IKETKEEL
+673 MKETKEKL
-681 ERKPEKV
+681 EKKPEKIQEKA

-695 EVETAKNN
+695 EVETVKNN
-703 KDMSIFIKL
+703 NDMSVFIKL
-712 SGKEKESYKGIYLPI
+712 SGKEKESFKGIYLPI
-727 DSGTQ
+727 DSGIQ

-744 GRLQILNSQSKSAN
+744 GKLQILNSQSKSAN

>member
-21 GLKVNRNKCTCPF
+21 GLKVTRNKCTCPF

-64 FIQKYETEINHNAI
+64 LIQKYETEINHNAI

-97 SQNNNIPLTEEQKKQ
+97 SQNNKMPLTEEQKKQ
-112 KTLSNILKDAIIIC
+112 KTLSNILKDAITIF
-126 ENNLKTQNIDGE
+126 ENNLKTKNIDGE
-138 KILDYLKSRNLS
+138 RTLDYLKSRNLS

-157 HIGFNPTYNNI
+157 HIGFNPTYDNI

-254 DYEMIVVEGYM
+254 NYEMIVVEGYM
-265 DVISSNAMGFA
+265 DVISANAMGFA

-345 DLQVANI
+345 DLQIANV

-377 ELNVDNIYTIY
+377 ELNVDNIYNTY

-393 DGLIKNTKDILRFK
+393 DGLIKDTKDILRFK
-407 EYVTNKTNFKLKEVE
+407 EYVTNKTNFRVEEVE

-452 KKYAINH
+452 KKYATNH
-459 QDRILQKYLEANSIS
+459 QDRILQKYLETNAIT
-474 QEVIEETLNNENYLT
+474 QELIEETLNNENYL
-489 HPLAS
+489 
-494 ISKSKIHSKIL
+494 KD
-505 IIIGNNTITNM
+505 GENTIDISRYVNEYIYTSDDY
-516 IIICILFLNLS
+516 IK

-550 KVVNIKLSVEQK
+550 NVVNIKLSVEQK

-574 TSIKEY
+574 TNIKYY

-605 KTYVETLKEQAV
+605 KTYVESLKEQAV

-673 IKETKEEL
+673 MKETKEEL
-681 ERKPEKV
+681 EKKPEKIQEKE

-695 EVETAKNN
+695 EVETVKNN
-703 KDMSIFIKL
+703 NDMSVFIKL
-712 SGKEKESYKGIYLPI
+712 SGKEKESFKGIYLPI

-744 GRLQILNSQSKSAN
+744 GKLQILNSQSKSAN

>member
-21 GLKVNRNKCTCPF
+21 GLKVTRNKCTCPF

-97 SQNNNIPLTEEQKKQ
+97 SQNNKMPLTEEQKKQ
-112 KTLSNILKDAIIIC
+112 KTLSNILKDAITIC
-126 ENNLKTQNIDGE
+126 ENNLKTKNIDGE
-138 KILDYLKSRNLS
+138 RTLDYLKSRNLS

-157 HIGFNPTYNNI
+157 HIGFNPTYDNI

-254 DYEMIVVEGYM
+254 NYEMIVVEGYM
-265 DVISSNAMGFA
+265 DVISANAMGFA

-321 LLNEGLEVN
+321 LLNEGLEAN

-345 DLQVANI
+345 DLQIANV

-377 ELNVDNIYTIY
+377 ELNVDNIYNTY

-393 DGLIKNTKDILRFK
+393 DGLIKDTKDILRFK
-407 EYVTNKTNFKLKEVE
+407 EYVTNKTNFRVEEVE

-437 RYKGLF
+437 RYKSLF

-452 KKYAINH
+452 KKYATNH
-459 QDRILQKYLEANSIS
+459 QDRILQKYLETNAIT
-474 QEVIEETLNNENYLT
+474 QELIEETLNNENYL
-489 HPLAS
+489 
-494 ISKSKIHSKIL
+494 KD
-505 IIIGNNTITNM
+505 GENTIDISRYVNEYIYTSDDYM
-516 IIICILFLNLS
+516 K

-550 KVVNIKLSVEQK
+550 NVVNIKLSVEQK

-574 TSIKEY
+574 TNIKDY

-605 KTYVETLKEQAV
+605 KTYVESLKEQAV

-673 IKETKEEL
+673 MKETKEEL
-681 ERKPEKV
+681 EKKPEKTKQKE

-695 EVETAKNN
+695 EVETVKNN
-703 KDMSIFIKL
+703 NDMSVFIKL
-712 SGKEKESYKGIYLPI
+712 SGKEKESFKGIYLPI

-744 GRLQILNSQSKSAN
+744 GKLQILNSQSKSAN

>member
-64 FIQKYETEINHNAI
+64 FIQKYETEINHNEI

-157 HIGFNPTYNNI
+157 HIGFNPTYNNV

-362 SAFIFLLENQ
+362 PAFIFLLENQ

-474 QEVIEETLNNENYLT
+474 QEVIEETLNNENYL
-489 HPLAS
+489 
-494 ISKSKIHSKIL
+494 KD
-505 IIIGNNTITNM
+505 GENTIDISRYVNEYIYTSDDY
-516 IIICILFLNLS
+516 IK

-666 GLTPENI
+666 GLTPKNI

-703 KDMSIFIKL
+703 KDMFIFIKL

>member
-78 STVEAMQKAID
+78 SIVEAMQKAID

-97 SQNNNIPLTEEQKKQ
+97 SQNNNIPITEEQKKQ

-126 ENNLKTQNIDGE
+126 ENNLKNQNIDGE
-138 KILDYLKSRNLS
+138 KTLDYLKSRNLS

-362 SAFIFLLENQ
+362 PAFIFLLENQ

-474 QEVIEETLNNENYLT
+474 QEVIEETLNNENYL
-489 HPLAS
+489 
-494 ISKSKIHSKIL
+494 KD
-505 IIIGNNTITNM
+505 GENTIDISRYVNEYIYTSDDY
-516 IIICILFLNLS
+516 IK

>member
-1 MSAYDEILSSSNIVN
+1 MSAYDEILSSSNIIN

-21 GLKVNRNKCTCPF
+21 GLKVVKNKCICPF
-34 HNDTHPS
+34 HSDTHPS
-41 MMVNTSKGIA
+41 MMVNTSKGIT

-97 SQNNNIPLTEEQKKQ
+97 SQNNKMPLTEEQKKQ
-112 KTLSNILKDAIIIC
+112 KTLSNILKDAITIC
-126 ENNLKTQNIDGE
+126 ENNLKTKNIDGE
-138 KILDYLKSRNLS
+138 RTLDYLKSRNLS

-157 HIGFNPTYNNI
+157 HIGFNPTYDNI

-254 DYEMIVVEGYM
+254 NYEMIVVEGYM
-265 DVISSNAMGFA
+265 DVISANAMGFA

-345 DLQVANI
+345 DLQIANV

-377 ELNVDNIYTIY
+377 ELNVDNIYNTY

-393 DGLIKNTKDILRFK
+393 DGLIKDTKDILRFK
-407 EYVTNKTNFKLKEVE
+407 EYVTNKTNFRVEEVE

-459 QDRILQKYLEANSIS
+459 QDRILQKYLETNAIT
-474 QEVIEETLNNENYLT
+474 QELIEETLNNENYL
-489 HPLAS
+489 
-494 ISKSKIHSKIL
+494 KD
-505 IIIGNNTITNM
+505 GENTIDISRYVNEYIYTSDDY
-516 IIICILFLNLS
+516 IK

-550 KVVNIKLSVEQK
+550 NVVNIKLSVEQK

-574 TSIKEY
+574 TNIKDY

-605 KTYVETLKEQAV
+605 KTYVESLKEQAV

-673 IKETKEEL
+673 MKETKEEL
-681 ERKPEKV
+681 EKKPEKTKQKE

-695 EVETAKNN
+695 EVETVKNN
-703 KDMSIFIKL
+703 NDMSVFIKL
-712 SGKEKESYKGIYLPI
+712 SGKEKESFKGIYLPI

-744 GRLQILNSQSKSAN
+744 GKLQILNSQSKSAN

>member
-21 GLKVNRNKCTCPF
+21 GLKVTRNKCTCPF

-56 GSGGNVVS
+56 GSGGNAVS

-97 SQNNNIPLTEEQKKQ
+97 SQNNKMPLTEEQKKQ
-112 KTLSNILKDAIIIC
+112 KTLSNILKDAITIC
-126 ENNLKTQNIDGE
+126 ENNLKTKNIDGE
-138 KILDYLKSRNLS
+138 RTLDYLKSRNLS

-157 HIGFNPTYNNI
+157 HIGFNPTYDNI

-265 DVISSNAMGFA
+265 DVISANAMGFA

-345 DLQVANI
+345 DLQIANL

-377 ELNVDNIYTIY
+377 ELNVDNIYNIY

-393 DGLIKNTKDILRFK
+393 DGLIKDTKDILRFK
-407 EYVTNKTNFKLKEVE
+407 EYVTNKTNFRVEEVE

-459 QDRILQKYLEANSIS
+459 QDRILQKYLETNAIT
-474 QEVIEETLNNENYLT
+474 QELIEETLNNENYL
-489 HPLAS
+489 
-494 ISKSKIHSKIL
+494 KD
-505 IIIGNNTITNM
+505 GENTIDISRYVNEYIYTSDDY
-516 IIICILFLNLS
+516 IK

-532 IFILENLL
+532 VFILENLL

-550 KVVNIKLSVEQK
+550 NVVNIKLSVEQK

-574 TSIKEY
+574 TNIKEY

-605 KTYVETLKEQAV
+605 KTYVESLKEQAV

-673 IKETKEEL
+673 MKETKEEL
-681 ERKPEKV
+681 EKKPEKV
-688 QDDIQKT
+688 QEKAQDEIQKP
-695 EVETAKNN
+695 EVETVKNN
-703 KDMSIFIKL
+703 NDMSVFIKL
-712 SGKEKESYKGIYLPI
+712 SGKEKESFKGIYLPI

-744 GRLQILNSQSKSAN
+744 GKLQILNSQSKSAN